1 MRTKRSATGTLD
13 SGKSF
18 AYLLKPIIST
28 AEDFS
33 ISTALQSLKN
43 AFQNNSEVLIFV
55 SIVSFKIQ
63 LAASGSVAVLAQTT
77 PHRRLLLAIGLPLG
91 VVAFISLTGNNAHSR
106 LLSVVAPPV
115 HFQASFE
122 QERP

>member
-18 AYLLKPIIST
+18 VYLLKPIISA

-33 ISTALQSLKN
+33 TSTALQSLKN
-43 AFQNNSEVLIFV
+43 APQKNSEVLIFV

-63 LAASGSVAVLAQTT
+63 LAARGSVAVLAQ
-77 PHRRLLLAIGLPLG
+77 PAPRCCLLLAIGLPLG
-91 VVAFISLTGNNAHSR
+91 VVAFTSLTGNNAHCR
-106 LLSVVAPPV
+106 LLSVVVPV